1 MFRFV
6 KIFTMKKE
14 KVRERIIRVASDLFY
29 KQGYNSTGI
38 NQIIAEADIAIGS
51 LYNHFSS
58 KNDLLQA
65 YLIKE
70 ELSWFEGYENSTSNI
85 SEPREKL
92 LALIDYR
99 KKLQQTSKFAGCH
112 FIKIVSEIGEGN
124 PSVSGFVRQHKEKQ
138 KDLIKTLVTEYGAQ
152 GKLSDIDF
160 VTENIFLLIEGA
172 VVTSTIN
179 KQNDS
184 FDQVKK
190 IVQGLLP

>member
-1 MFRFV
+1 
-6 KIFTMKKE
+6 MKKE

-29 KQGYNSTGI
+29 RQGYNSTGI

-70 ELSWFEGYENSTSNI
+70 ENNWFEGFKNTTSKI
-85 SEPREKL
+85 SDPKEKL

-112 FIKIVSEIGEGN
+112 FIKIVSEIGDSN
-124 PSVSGFVRQHKEKQ
+124 PSVSVFSQQHKEKQ
-138 KDLIKTLVTEYGAQ
+138 KNLITALVKEHGMQKQVSDPDLLA
-152 GKLSDIDF
+152 
-160 VTENIFLLIEGA
+160 ENIFLLIEGA
-172 VVTSTIN
+172 VVTSTIRR
-179 KQNDS
+179 QYDS

-190 IVQGLLP
+190 IVEGLLP

>member
-1 MFRFV
+1 
-6 KIFTMKKE
+6 MKKE
-14 KVRERIIRVASDLFY
+14 KVRDRIIRVASDLFY
-29 KQGYNSTGI
+29 KQGFNSTGI

-65 YLIKE
+65 YLIRE
-70 ELSWFEGYENSTSNI
+70 ELNWFEGFESSTSKI

-99 KKLQQTSKFAGCH
+99 KKLQQTSQFAGCH

-124 PSVSGFVRQHKEKQ
+124 PSVSGFARQHKEKQ
-138 KDLIKTLVTEYGAQ
+138 KNLIKTLIEEYGTEV
-152 GKLSDIDF
+152 KLADTDLL
-160 VTENIFLLIEGA
+160 VNTIFLLIEGA

-179 KQNDS
+179 RQNDS

>member
-1 MFRFV
+1 
-6 KIFTMKKE
+6 MKKE

-70 ELSWFEGYENSTSNI
+70 ELGWFEGFENSTSKI

-124 PSVSGFVRQHKEKQ
+124 PSVSSFAKQHKEKQ
-138 KDLIKTLVTEYGAQ
+138 KDLIKALVTEYGAQ
-152 GKLSDIDF
+152 GQLTDTDLIA
-160 VTENIFLLIEGA
+160 ENIFLLIEGA
-172 VVTSTIN
+172 VVTSTIS

>member
-1 MFRFV
+1 
-6 KIFTMKKE
+6 MKKE
-14 KVRERIIRVASDLFY
+14 KVRDRIIRVASDLFY
-29 KQGYNSTGI
+29 KQGFNSTGI

-70 ELSWFEGYENSTSNI
+70 ELNWFEGFESSTSKI

-99 KKLQQTSKFAGCH
+99 KKLQQTSQFAGCH
-112 FIKIVSEIGEGN
+112 FIKIVSETGEGN
-124 PSVSGFVRQHKEKQ
+124 PSISGFARQHKEKQ
-138 KDLIKTLVTEYGAQ
+138 KDLIKTLIKEYGAE
-152 GKLSDIDF
+152 KELTDTDLL
-160 VTENIFLLIEGA
+160 TDTIFLLIEGA

-179 KQNDS
+179 RQNDS